1 MNETFIFKHKHLSL
15 PKKYRPASSRDS
27 VAPHSP
33 KRVSPFSIVE
43 AFYLGATKSPAR
55 LSKEPRAR
63 YRNRARPLLSRA
75 ALPPGRLELPTYG
88 LENRCSIRLSYK
100 GMFYNYKV
108 KPFLRNIYN
117 LNQNFLLKF
126 QKS

>member
-1 MNETFIFKHKHLSL
+1 MLIAKDVEI
-15 PKKYRPASSRDS
+15 YEWQVASSRDS

-55 LSKEPRAR
+55 MSKEPRAR

-75 ALPPGRLELPTYG
+75 AMPPGRLELPTYG
-88 LENRCSIRLSYK
+88 LENRCSIRLSYE
-100 GMFYNYKV
+100 GHSRG
-108 KPFLRNIYN
+108 LED
-117 LNQNFLLKF
+117 LNQAD
-126 QKS
+126 